1 MKLAPITIMPPT
13 PVTMS
18 TGQEPRDQISVAE
31 ACPLSSRLSKVEAL
45 GAVPGVQRLGD
56 LAPQDVEEDVV
67 T

>member
-1 MKLAPITIMPPT
+1 MNLAPMTIIPPT

-18 TGQEPRDQISVAE
+18 TGQEARDQMSVAE

-45 GAVPGVQRLGD
+45 GAVPLFSACEISRGRASKKML
-56 LAPQDVEEDVV
+56 V